1 MQQKKENGVTW
12 NLQYLQTEANLMVMI
27 EVHMYEYIVS
37 HIKVFKWLGWLPSNP
52 SLRWSRPR

>member
-37 HIKVFKWLGWLPSNP
+37 HIKVF
-52 SLRWSRPR
+52 